1 MANFKKHE
9 RQKII
14 DNYLNETGKNQYVPA
29 EFCAYLKDKPDHP
42 AYSYIY
48 GSDNDEAANKWRVY
62 LATQFVSG
70 LKLVVSEQVI
80 TGAESSFVVETK
92 EYPSLISPVKHRK
105 SGGGYHHY
113 DPSSLEDQEELRI
126 QAARSLTAWI
136 NKYRSVVQDEG
147 IDLTEMEEI
156 AQFLRGEEKEKR
168 KVNG

>member
-80 TGAESSFVVETK
+80 TGSTASFVVS
-92 EYPSLISPVKHRK
+92 EYPALISPVSDRK
-105 SGGGYHHY
+105 IVGGYHHF
-113 DPSSLEDQEELRI
+113 DPDSEQDRVEIET
-126 QAARSLTAWI
+126 QAARTLTAWI
-136 NKYRSVVQDEG
+136 NKYRSVAQRKG
-147 IDLTEMEEI
+147 LDLTQMEEFVVI
-156 AQFLRGEEKEKR
+156 LRGEPDLEEA
-168 KVNG
+168 V